1 MKHYAPTTFR
11 PGDTQTVAVADSSA
25 ASSALNA
32 HTRDIRIVTT
42 VDAYVEFAA
51 TPTASSSSLIIPAFT
66 VEYFRVDPSSKVA
79 FLRVGS
85 TTGTARITEVS
96 Q

>member
-1 MKHYAPTTFR
+1 MKQYAPTTFR
-11 PGDTQTVAVADSSA
+11 PGDTQTVAVADSS
-25 ASSALNA
+25 
-32 HTRDIRIVTT
+32 T
-42 VDAYVEFAA
+42 VDAYVAFDAE
-51 TPTASSSSLIIPAFT
+51 PTASSSSLIIPAFT